1 MRHFAFKLWKAKVGI
16 RLLFQVLQEA
26 NPQVEECLQG
36 LINKGIKIKW
46 NEVKD

>member
-1 MRHFAFKLWKAKVGI
+1 MRHFAVKLWKAKVGN
-16 RLLFQVLQEA
+16 RLLFQEA